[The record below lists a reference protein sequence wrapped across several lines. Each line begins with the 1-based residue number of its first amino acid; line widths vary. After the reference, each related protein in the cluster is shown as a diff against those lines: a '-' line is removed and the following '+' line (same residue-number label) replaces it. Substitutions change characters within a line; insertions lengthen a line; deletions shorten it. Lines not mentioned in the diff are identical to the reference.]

1 MKMSSNQHIFLIS
14 WHFPPY
20 KSSSAFNLFKR
31 IKSLDKTFDVA
42 QIKRDGPQ
50 DNISMFEFS
59 DAIFNRFEIDVGGE
73 NSRCVETRDKYIDSV
88 MNLFEGL
95 KKKKHYEYIFS
106 HSHEFVS
113 HLAAINIKRKY
124 PHLKWIASFGDPIKS
139 NPYDKYYNFPLGD
152 VDAASEGDVISLA
165 DKIVVT
171 NDYQKEFMLQAHGA
185 QDSSHKFAS
194 LHHCF
199 DKRMYTQSH
208 KKNDVFTFMH
218 IGMLYKFKR
227 TSEPFISAAR
237 NLINT
242 HPEYK
247 DKFKIEFY
255 GANDKFIKDAELG
268 DLSGVVSF
276 NGSVSYLDSL
286 KLMTQADAL
295 LLREADFA
303 QDGLSTSP
311 FYPGKLADYFAVK
324 KPMLS
329 VGMSKGF
336 VTDIFGEINMP
347 SLAETDI
354 DGIALAY
361 KSFID
366 GKTTLNNSVI
376 EKFDAENNIENASA
390 VFKIPKK
397 KTILIAGHDLKF
409 AKHIIDYCNDNI
421 DCEIVF
427 DHWKGH
433 DKHDESVS
441 RSLLNK
447 ADIIFCEWGLGNAV
461 WYSNNKKPGQRLVVR
476 LHLQEIHTDYP
487 NQYNIDAIDEIIC
500 VSPYWMEQFRSK
512 FLFPR
517 SKMNMIYNLIDVN
530 AYNTEKHEDARF
542 NLGFIGMVPQ
552 RKRLDLAL
560 DVFEELYK
568 KDSRYKLFI
577 LGKRPEDYK
586 WMASRTEEMSFY
598 EHLYRRINNAPW
610 RDNLVFEGH
619 TDNVPSWMKKIGWVL
634 STSDFESF
642 HMAPAEGMASGAIPL
657 LLQWPGVNTIY
668 PAKYIF
674 DSPQSISKFISLKS
688 KKSLSNEVKAYAM
701 ENFSADGNAAKIVA
715 LFDWK

>member
-88 MNLFEGL
+88 MNLFDDL
-95 KKKKHYEYIFS
+95 KKKNHYEYIFS

-255 GANDKFIKDAELG
+255 GANDKYIKDAELG

-376 EKFDAENNIENASA
+376 ERFDAENNINNASA

-409 AKHIIDYCNDNI
+409 AKHIIEYCNDNI
-421 DCEIVF
+421 DCEIIF

-530 AYNTEKHEDARF
+530 SYNTEKHEDARF

-560 DVFEELYK
+560 DVLDELYK
-568 KDSRYKLFI
+568 KDHRYKLYI
-577 LGKRPEDYK
+577 LGKRPEEYS
-586 WMASRTEEMSFY
+586 WMASRKDEMDYY
-598 EHLYRRINNAPW
+598 EHIYSRIKNSAW
-610 RDNLVFEGH
+610 RDNVIFDGH
-619 TDNVPSWMKKIGWVL
+619 TDNVPEWMRKIGWML

-642 HMAPAEGMASGAIPL
+642 HMAPAEGMASGAVPL
-657 LLQWPGVNTIY
+657 LLKWPGVNTIY
-668 PAKYIF
+668 PKKYIF
-674 DSPQSISKFISLKS
+674 NSTLDICKFVSKGMKSIDFDILNKYVVDNFCSIRNAKNISK
-688 KKSLSNEVKAYAM
+688 
-701 ENFSADGNAAKIVA
+701 
-715 LFDWK
+715 LFDW